1 MADVLVG
8 LLLVAFGLVICF
20 AGLRVFIVALPL
32 LGLVIGFFI
41 GAAGARAILGE
52 GFLGTATGIITG
64 LVIGLLGLALA
75 YVTWYVGMLLAAGSS
90 GALLGSGLLS
100 LFGVDSGW
108 ALAIGGTVGAVAGVV
123 IAWLVALPLYVVIIN
138 TAFAGASGATA
149 GALLVFDQID
159 RVDLAYGSAWAV
171 IEASPWWLFVW
182 IALAALGLAVQLQ
195 SIAAAHL
202 PEERW
207 AYGHSA

>member
-8 LLLVAFGLVICF
+8 LLLIAFGLIICF

-32 LGLVIGFFI
+32 LGFVIGFYI
-41 GAAGARAILGE
+41 GAAGTRALLGE
-52 GFLGTATGIITG
+52 GFLSTATGIIIG
-64 LVIGLLGLALA
+64 LVVGLVGALLSYA
-75 YVTWYVGMLLAAGSS
+75 VWYAGMLLAASSS
-90 GALLGSGLLS
+90 GALLGSGLLA

-108 ALAIGGTVGAVAGVV
+108 ALAIAGAVGAV
-123 IAWLVALPLYVVIIN
+123 IAVAVAWVVALPIYVVIIN

-149 GALLVFDQID
+149 GALLVFDQIK
-159 RVDLAYGSAWAV
+159 RADLGYGSAWAV
-171 IEASPWWLFVW
+171 IEASPWWLLVW
-182 IALAALGLAVQLQ
+182 IALAAIGLGNQLQ
-195 SIAAAHL
+195 SITATRL